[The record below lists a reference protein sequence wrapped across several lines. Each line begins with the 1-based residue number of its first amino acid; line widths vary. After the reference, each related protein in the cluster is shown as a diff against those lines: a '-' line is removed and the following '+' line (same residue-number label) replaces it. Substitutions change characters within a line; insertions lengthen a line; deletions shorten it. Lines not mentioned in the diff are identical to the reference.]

1 MTRPTAKPKKPSAQR
16 DRAYA
21 EGGSGPD
28 QKMFGKGDRAKTAT
42 IDSAGPQQPGR
53 TGQHPDKAGGK
64 FAEGGGNRMV
74 KRQAA
79 EPAMAGKT
87 GKKETPAGSP
97 RASGGLS
104 LSVKPKSIEESRPV
118 GGLARP
124 ALPGRTGC

>member
-1 MTRPTAKPKKPSAQR
+1 MEQPNTLSEVRWCPSRRSLMSRAERRKAHLAACRCPLAAVELEPRGEIMTRPTAKPKKPSAQR

-64 FAEGGGNRMV
+64 FAEGGG
-74 KRQAA
+74 
-79 EPAMAGKT
+79 
-87 GKKETPAGSP
+87 
-97 RASGGLS
+97 
-104 LSVKPKSIEESRPV
+104 
-118 GGLARP
+118 
-124 ALPGRTGC
+124 